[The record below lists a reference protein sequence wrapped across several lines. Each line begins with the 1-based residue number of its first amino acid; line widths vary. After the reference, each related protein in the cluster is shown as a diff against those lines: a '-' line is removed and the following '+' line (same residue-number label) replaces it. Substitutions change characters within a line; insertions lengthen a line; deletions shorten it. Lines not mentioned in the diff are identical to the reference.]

1 MPRMLRVAGARHHQ
15 HVLPERA
22 DLGYDFV
29 DALGFTDGD
38 DDCRGLH
45 EAAALQKL
53 RICRVT
59 IINGAALP
67 SLLRN
72 GCGVII
78 DGNVLEFVPIEHRAD
93 DLSDPAVSDDD
104 GMPGARARC
113 DRKLGVEW
121 LVFAHPW
128 RQPPRDM

>member
-29 DALGFTDGD
+29 DALRFADRD
-38 DDCRGLH
+38 DDRRGLH
-45 EAAALQKL
+45 EAADLQKL

-78 DGNVLEFVPIEHRAD
+78 DGNVLEFVSIEHGAD
-93 DLSDPAVSDDD
+93 DLSHPAMSDDN
-104 GMPGARARC
+104 GMVDA
-113 DRKLGVEW
+113 
-121 LVFAHPW
+121 
-128 RQPPRDM
+128 